1 MGDELYYGIAL
12 GSGWRASPLDTVVED
27 NFYMLKDSGVF
38 NRDTNGNYTYM
49 STVTESDMY
58 NATSH
63 ALNSNDESER
73 ALASQTFANK
83 AGWYLNL
90 TINGEKVLSSP
101 LIIDYKVF
109 FTTYVP
115 AESSTSACAPPTG
128 NSRAYLVSMFNGNAV
143 TDVNNDGEVNG
154 EDRSAD
160 LKQTGI
166 APETKILIEDIVS
179 PVVCLGTECASAVI
193 EVDEDGNDVDCVNAF
208 ECLAENIYGRF
219 ERIQRGSWH
228 SETERE

>member
-1 MGDELYYGIAL
+1 M
-12 GSGWRASPLDTVVED
+12 
-27 NFYMLKDSGVF
+27 
-38 NRDTNGNYTYM
+38 
-49 STVTESDMY
+49 
-58 NATSH
+58 
-63 ALNSNDESER
+63 
-73 ALASQTFANK
+73 
-83 AGWYLNL
+83 
-90 TINGEKVLSSP
+90 LSSP